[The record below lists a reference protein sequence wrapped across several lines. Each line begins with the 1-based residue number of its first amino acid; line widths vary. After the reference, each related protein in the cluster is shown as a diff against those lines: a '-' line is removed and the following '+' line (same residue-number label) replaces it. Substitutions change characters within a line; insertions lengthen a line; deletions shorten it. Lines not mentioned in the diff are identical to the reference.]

1 MKTKANDL
9 AMSRPYSHDERPSGG
24 YEGDRPETFQAQEGL
39 TKREY
44 FAAMAMQGLLNNPN
58 IVSALNKIN
67 SILSEKN
74 KDKFTVSRSA
84 KIMADALIDELN
96 KDE

>member
-44 FAAMAMQGLLNNPN
+44 FAAMAIQGLLT
-58 IVSALNKIN
+58 STKY
-67 SILSEKN
+67 ILYPITQVA
-74 KDKFTVSRSA
+74 KDAVNY
-84 KIMADALIDELN
+84 ADALIKELN
-96 KDE
+96 KDD